1 MPLKSFKPSLPR
13 EEQKQRSR
21 DRMINLLFRGI
32 IDANPHHDPNVTAET
47 RLARAR
53 EALLGEKPGRGR
65 KAIQDGVELFPAIQE
80 AFKYEIDKMK
90 RLFLKRQKPEI
101 QEKMEREL
109 AEPQKSMR
117 AIAKSYVPEFEKSMT
132 TPESTED
139 WLRKKLAGLPLTLH
153 DMADLE
159 GLFYGD
165 LPKANRL
172 QHIFDELRALGI
184 NNTNPIGAER
194 NGITPKQD

>member
-1 MPLKSFKPSLPR
+1 MPLKSFEPSLPR

-65 KAIQDGVELFPAIQE
+65 KAIQDGVELFPTIQE

-90 RLFLKRQKPEI
+90 RLFLKRQEPEV
-101 QEKMEREL
+101 QEKIEREL

-117 AIAKSYVPEFEKSMT
+117 AIAKSYVTEFEKSMT

-139 WLRKKLAGLPLTLH
+139 WLRKKLAGLPLPCTIWLTSKGCF
-153 DMADLE
+153 METRRKPTVYNTFSMSL
-159 GLFYGD
+159 G
-165 LPKANRL
+165 RL
-172 QHIFDELRALGI
+172 ASTIRTRLGRRG
-184 NNTNPIGAER
+184 TE
-194 NGITPKQD
+194 